1 MFLEVTDSSRQI
13 PLKDNNLF
21 DSIFHSYSYSVT
33 MITYLRKL
41 CDKTKK
47 AMDPLISHAMQ

>member
-41 CDKTKK
+41 CDKTK